1 MGNIFN
7 FSDIENSEKTIRKTW
22 NEFRDCLAKEL
33 FSYKRLI
40 KAKEQIFLKVYD
52 DLFHR
57 HSGIDH
63 KTIAIKRFET

>member
-33 FSYKRLI
+33 FSYKEVD
-40 KAKEQIFLKVYD
+40 KAKEQIFLK
-52 DLFHR
+52 
-57 HSGIDH
+57 GI
-63 KTIAIKRFET
+63 

>member
-33 FSYKRLI
+33 FSYKEVD

-52 DLFHR
+52 DF
-57 HSGIDH
+57 IP
-63 KTIAIKRFET
+63 